1 MGYFKSLLDSF
12 RGIIIEAKRI
22 PLKVRFLVFRIYT
35 YIVKPYDCY
44 FYFQILY

>member
-22 PLKVRFLVFRIYT
+22 PLKVHFLLLHYIICS
-35 YIVKPYDCY
+35 YIVWVL
-44 FYFQILY
+44 FEGA